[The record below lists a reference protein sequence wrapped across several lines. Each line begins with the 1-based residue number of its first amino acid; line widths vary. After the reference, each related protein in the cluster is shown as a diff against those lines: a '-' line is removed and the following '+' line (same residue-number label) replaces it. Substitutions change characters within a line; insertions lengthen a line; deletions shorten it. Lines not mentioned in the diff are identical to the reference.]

1 MRTPLLMSQ
10 QLGLLLAKQQQILTT
25 AESCTGGGV
34 AYWVTEVAGS
44 SAWFDRSFVTYSN
57 EAKQE
62 MLGVREATLQQ
73 FGAVSEQTVEEM
85 ALGALLHSRATL
97 SASISGIAGPG
108 GGSAEKPVGTVCFG
122 FASVQGWLKVE
133 TCHFAGDRE
142 QVRQQAIAYVLQSL
156 IEHLAAD
163 QAQNVN

>member
-85 ALGALLHSRATL
+85 ALGALLHSKATL
-97 SASISGIAGPG
+97 AAAISGIAGPG

-122 FASVQGWLKVE
+122 FASVQGWLKIE
-133 TCHFAGDRE
+133 TCHFTGDRE
-142 QVRQQAIAYVLQSL
+142 QVRQQAIKHVLQSL
-156 IEHLAAD
+156 IQHLTLRD
-163 QAQNVN
+163 AQNVN